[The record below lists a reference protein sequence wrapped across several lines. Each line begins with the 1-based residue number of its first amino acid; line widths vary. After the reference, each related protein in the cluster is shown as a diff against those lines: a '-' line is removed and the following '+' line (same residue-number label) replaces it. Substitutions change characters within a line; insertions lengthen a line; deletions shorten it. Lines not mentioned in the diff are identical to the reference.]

1 MTQAG
6 DDTSVEATK
15 HWYETSYNSS
25 GFAAQR
31 RYPNEELLRFFG
43 RHYFPMP
50 REQRAAIRVLEM
62 GCGSGANLWMM
73 AREGFDTHGIDLSPE
88 AIKLCERMLVHWGAT
103 ATLTAASMT
112 ACPYPDNQF
121 DVVADVFS
129 SYCLD
134 ETGIAPF
141 LHEVSRLLRHG
152 GRLFSYL
159 PSKSSDAFLN
169 PGPSRR
175 IDASTLDGIR
185 RETSPF
191 YGNQYPFRFTSV
203 DEYRSALEARGLR
216 PVYSETVGRTYRDEK
231 EYFEFLVIVAE
242 RI

>member
-112 ACPYPDNQF
+112 ACPYPDNHF

-141 LHEVSRLLRHG
+141 LARSFAVVAPRWAPLFLFAVEIVGCVSQSWAIATYRCQHTRRHSP
-152 GRLFSYL
+152 R
-159 PSKSSDAFLN
+159 DVAFLRQ
-169 PGPSRR
+169 SISLSLYQRRR
-175 IDASTLDGIR
+175 ISVRIGGARPATRLQRDSRAHIQGRKGVLRIFGDR
-185 RETSPF
+185 R
-191 YGNQYPFRFTSV
+191 
-203 DEYRSALEARGLR
+203 
-216 PVYSETVGRTYRDEK
+216 
-231 EYFEFLVIVAE
+231 
-242 RI
+242 